1 MSPPC
6 LQAKLEWYEWMA
18 SAQAQM
24 RDVALA
30 QVGTRTVTLA
40 SPDTK
45 AREKW
50 APGTRI
56 RACARITCS
65 QTLNTGTGPAWL
77 QAKELS
83 DDTAGLLGRAAEF
96 QQAEARLPWNF
107 RFRFFSA
114 FHPDA
119 RRQFYC
125 GCEPHSAVHS
135 TERTSLLTPLGCRRP
150 TSRSICCRAA

>member
-1 MSPPC
+1 
-6 LQAKLEWYEWMA
+6 MA

-96 QQAEARLPWNF
+96 QQAEARLPCSN
-107 RFRFFSA
+107 S
-114 FHPDA
+114 DSS
-119 RRQFYC
+119 QL
-125 GCEPHSAVHS
+125 S
-135 TERTSLLTPLGCRRP
+135 TPMLVGSFIVGV
-150 TSRSICCRAA
+150 SRILRCTAQSVLVC